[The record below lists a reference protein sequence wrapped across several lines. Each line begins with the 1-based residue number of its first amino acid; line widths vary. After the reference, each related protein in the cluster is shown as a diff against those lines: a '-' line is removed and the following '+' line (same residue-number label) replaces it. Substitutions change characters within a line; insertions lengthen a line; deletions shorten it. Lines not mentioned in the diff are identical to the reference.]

1 MFPLVAL
8 GQEPTLVQKADNYI
22 YDGNQAFDTSNN
34 VEAEKN
40 YRRATSTGLKK
51 DIAQYNMGTTLQQ
64 DNYVVEA
71 LSVYADAVEIT
82 KERPSK
88 HRNFHNIGNAL
99 MQLKE
104 YKGAVEAY
112 KKRLRNNPNDDETRY
127 NYALAKKMLEDE
139 KTKTTKRT
147 TRKIRT
153 IRIIKDNKTNKDQDE
168 KGDKDKDQ
176 EGDKDKDKK
185 EALTMR
191 GKTKRTTK
199 RTNLKIK
206 TKGDKEKD
214 QQQPQGN
221 PTQLSPQQV
230 KNLARAMSNEEKKVQ
245 DKVNAQKAKP
255 RVLKAKKIGNETAA
269 YLLFSDYGAISY
281 CFCAGRF

>member
-1 MFPLVAL
+1 MLRLLLTILLFPFFVL
-8 GQEPTLVQKADNYI
+8 GQEAPLVQKADNYI
-22 YDGNQAFDTSNN
+22 YDGNQAFDASNN

-40 YRRATSTGLKK
+40 YRRAAATGLKK

-64 DNYVVEA
+64 DNYVAEA

-82 KERPSK
+82 KERPNK

-99 MQLKE
+99 MQIKE

-112 KKRLRNNPNDDETRY
+112 KNALRNNPNDDETRY

-139 KTKTTKRT
+139 ENKDDQNDDQDN
-147 TRKIRT
+147 
-153 IRIIKDNKTNKDQDE
+153 KDNKDNQDNKDNKDQDQDK

-176 EGDKDKDKK
+176 EGDKEQDKK
-185 EALTMR
+185 E
-191 GKTKRTTK
+191 GSDDEGENEKDNKK
-199 RTNLKIK
+199 DDPKDQDQ
-206 TKGDKEKD
+206 KGDKEKD

-230 KNLARAMSNEEKKVQ
+230 KNLLEAMSNEEKKVQ

-255 RVLKAKKIGNETAA
+255 AGVKSKK
-269 YLLFSDYGAISY
+269 DW
-281 CFCAGRF
+281 